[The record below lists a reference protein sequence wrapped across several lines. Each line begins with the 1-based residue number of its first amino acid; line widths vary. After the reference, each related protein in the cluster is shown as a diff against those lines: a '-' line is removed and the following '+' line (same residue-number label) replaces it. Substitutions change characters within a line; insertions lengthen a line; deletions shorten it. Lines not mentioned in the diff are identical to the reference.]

1 MGAAW
6 LGPWTFASVADEK
19 VARVFEAPRNF
30 VEEVRA
36 LGVRDLAQS
45 EVSTTTWCISGV
57 LRKRR
62 AIDQQRLVYH
72 LLDCRIRLSVM
83 VCDTESAGF
92 AIDVSTSIQ
101 ASPELDSSRPRRR
114 PFEGELASITLWP
127 EIEKVFGH
135 GYEVS

>member
-45 EVSTTTWCISGV
+45 EVSTAT
-57 LRKRR
+57 
-62 AIDQQRLVYH
+62 
-72 LLDCRIRLSVM
+72 
-83 VCDTESAGF
+83 
-92 AIDVSTSIQ
+92 
-101 ASPELDSSRPRRR
+101 
-114 PFEGELASITLWP
+114 
-127 EIEKVFGH
+127 
-135 GYEVS
+135 